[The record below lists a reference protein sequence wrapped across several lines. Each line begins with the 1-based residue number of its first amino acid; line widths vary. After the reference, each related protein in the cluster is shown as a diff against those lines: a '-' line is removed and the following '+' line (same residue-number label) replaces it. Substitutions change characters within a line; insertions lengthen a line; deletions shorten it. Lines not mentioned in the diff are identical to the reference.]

1 MISYPGCGLF
11 YGLPFGVMG
20 AEEGIFQVI
29 SEARLQLFVNIFS
42 TLEWLLVVL
51 GVSFSMLF
59 VQWFCYH
66 LDVPIILRS
75 LYPEQGH

>member
-1 MISYPGCGLF
+1 MISYPGRGLF

-20 AEEGIFQVI
+20 AEGGILQVL

-42 TLEWLLVVL
+42 TLKWLLVVL

-59 VQWFCYH
+59 VHRFCYH
-66 LDVPIILRS
+66 LDVPNVYS
-75 LYPEQGH
+75 PAQDHQ